1 MVSTEETEDITLI
14 NFRQLADKLNL
25 EQNVCTQAWN
35 SYQQIRPKFDLEVR
49 PYSIEI
55 SCEHENNL
63 NL

>member
-55 SCEHENNL
+55 
-63 NL
+63 